1 MTNQKLAATEIVT
14 AINGA
19 EPDEKVVEM
28 SEETKKRYTE
38 ESEPMKLTNLFVDHP
53 CKVMGV
59 GYCGL
64 IILCVIAFSANF
76 FDMNTEQ
83 GREWYVWDDPI
94 TKDFE
99 KFTLADTYVD
109 KNTGKAQLDVRA
121 KRSGIMFF
129 IYEKQGNAAEGMINR
144 EHF

>member
-1 MTNQKLAATEIVT
+1 MTDEVRKRFTE
-14 AINGA
+14 
-19 EPDEKVVEM
+19 D
-28 SEETKKRYTE
+28 
-38 ESEPMKLTNLFVDHP
+38 SEPTKLTNIFVDHP

-59 GYCGL
+59 GYCML
-64 IILCVIAFSANF
+64 IILTIIAFSASF

-94 TKDFE
+94 TRDFE
-99 KFTLADTYVD
+99 MYTLADTYVD

-129 IYEKQGNAAEGMINR
+129 IYEKKGDSPTGMIDR
-144 EHF
+144 SYFQKIETWEDSVFAKKEWK